1 MEWESGGR
9 CIEVS
14 GDDDDIN
21 DDDDDDINAAQNA
34 CVNNRKGRE
43 FSEQKERSHSLR

>member
-14 GDDDDIN
+14 GDDDD
-21 DDDDDDINAAQNA
+21 DDTNAAQNA